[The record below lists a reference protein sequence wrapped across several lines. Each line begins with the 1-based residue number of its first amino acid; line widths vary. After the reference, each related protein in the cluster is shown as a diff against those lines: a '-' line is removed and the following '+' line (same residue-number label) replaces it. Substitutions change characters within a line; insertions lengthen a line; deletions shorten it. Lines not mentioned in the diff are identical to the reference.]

1 MAEPQRELES
11 VDLSP
16 RQTSRDPLSVAIA
29 YCLLIGIV
37 CFGFIVAVENREF
50 MARDLVLMPL
60 FATASLVILLGMA
73 GLYFYAYQFYRDGFY
88 ALLAIGWVT
97 NATYIF
103 LEGFFRRPVE
113 SGLAFNIYIYLYSL
127 LTFVPFYIASF
138 KDPGRRVRYKR
149 ALTEIVAWLGWIVLT
164 LYGGLWLTTGG
175 WAILEISKTF
185 FIVTCGG
192 IPYAVWTLVRV
203 GRSLK
208 QRLSPE
214 IHGSWAQIFPATFY
228 IYAALQPLYILKLTF
243 SQEGMLIV
251 AFFPALL
258 TKVLNSISALSIVL
272 RDFASLKERLES
284 RSVLEDLGALTA
296 SIRHD
301 ITNPLAAANTII
313 HGMESKF
320 QASPDVIADLKKVE
334 EQNQRIYATTE
345 IISML
350 RGGKDFYERFMDKT
364 SLPDLVRRSV
374 KAVQQEMRPVNI
386 HFKLPEKVLYTKAY
400 RPMLQQ
406 ALVNVLRNAVEAI
419 GEANRNGGVIIID
432 LKETGDE
439 RNLVVIEVQDNG
451 CGIPESDIP
460 KLTTLFS
467 TKGHKKPNSGIG
479 LFISD
484 RIVRFHNGRLRV
496 SSREGVA
503 TTVSIL
509 LPRWTAQQ

>member
-16 RQTSRDPLSVAIA
+16 RQRSRDPLSVVIA
-29 YCLLIGIV
+29 YSLLIAIV
-37 CFGFIVAVENREF
+37 CLGFIVAIENREF
-50 MARDLVLMPL
+50 VPRNLDLMPL

-73 GLYFYAYQFYRDGFY
+73 GLYFYAYKFYDDGFY
-88 ALLAIGWVT
+88 ALLAIGWMA

-103 LEGFFRRPVE
+103 LEGFFGRPVE
-113 SGLAFNIYIYLYSL
+113 SSLAFNIYIYLYSL
-127 LTFVPFYIASF
+127 LSFVPFYIASF
-138 KDPGRRVRYKR
+138 KDPDRRINYKR
-149 ALTEIVAWLGWIVLT
+149 ALTEIVAWLGWIVIT
-164 LYGGLWLTTGG
+164 LYGGLWLTTGR
-175 WAILEISKTF
+175 WPFMSKTF
-185 FIVTCGG
+185 FAVSCGG
-192 IPYAVWTLVRV
+192 IPFAVWTLVRV
-203 GRSLK
+203 GRSLR

-214 IHGSWAQIFPATFY
+214 IHGRWAQIFPATFY
-228 IYAALQPLYILKLTF
+228 IYAALQPLYILKLTL
-243 SQEGMLIV
+243 SQEGILLV

-313 HGMESKF
+313 HGMKSKF
-320 QASPDVIADLKKVE
+320 QANPDVIADLKQVE
-334 EQNQRIYATTE
+334 EQNHRIYATTE

-350 RGGKDFYERFMDKT
+350 RGGKDFYEKFMDKT

-374 KAVQQEMRPVNI
+374 KAVQQEMRPANI
-386 HFKLPEKVLYTKAY
+386 HFKLPDKLLYTKAY

-419 GEANRNGGVIIID
+419 DESNTKSGVIRID

-439 RNLVVIEVQDNG
+439 RNLLLIEVQDNG

-460 KLTTLFS
+460 KLGSLFS

-484 RIVRFHNGRLRV
+484 RIVRFHNGRLRI
-496 SSREGVA
+496 SSKEGET
-503 TTVSIL
+503 TTVTIL
-509 LPRWTAQQ
+509 LPRWTAQV